1 MFERV
6 YSSRKMRVWT
16 YGQRELWPICV
27 CACVPPGL
35 QGFCRAK
42 SCGESSAMQCKQRLA
57 LIVLGERHLNAA
69 AYGVEGAKAGPL
81 LDKISM
87 VANL

>member
-1 MFERV
+1 
-6 YSSRKMRVWT
+6 
-16 YGQRELWPICV
+16 
-27 CACVPPGL
+27 
-35 QGFCRAK
+35 
-42 SCGESSAMQCKQRLA
+42 MQCKQRLA